1 MSNSIDKLTPTVFLD
16 RKLIVYLLNE
26 KKTIHHILPRGID
39 QSGRPDSHRV
49 AAAQEGKVV
58 RAWNRLPISCLGSPS
73 VTSQY

>member
-26 KKTIHHILPRGID
+26 KKHIHRYLAEWN
-39 QSGRPDSHRV
+39 RPIRTADSHRV
-49 AAAQEGKVV
+49 AAQEGKVV

-73 VTSQY
+73 VTSHY